1 MYFNKRCLILVLEFE
16 VILALEQEIILVL
29 ELEVIIVLEQQVI
42 LVLELELILVLEQ
55 QVILVLELEQSSSG
69 SASNATQS
77 AMLN

>member
-1 MYFNKRCLILVLEFE
+1 MYFNKRCLILVLEFG
-16 VILALEQEIILVL
+16 VILALEQEI
-29 ELEVIIVLEQQVI
+29 I

-77 AMLN
+77 PMLN

>member
-42 LVLELELILVLEQ
+42 LVLELE
-55 QVILVLELEQSSSG
+55 QSSSG